1 MPDLFGVNRKHISI
15 LVVCRPEAFSLCPL
29 ILYQHHSFAIA
40 RDNDSEKGQA
50 KFALLRPFIRLFL
63 SSLARSNDSKVP
75 LDQVDQLRLSLSV
88 RV

>member
-29 ILYQHHSFAIA
+29 ILYQHHSFAMGG
-40 RDNDSEKGQA
+40 DDHSKNGQA
-50 KFALLRPFIRLFL
+50 KFVLLKRFIRLFL
-63 SSLARSNDSKVP
+63 LSLVRSNDSKAP
-75 LDQVDQLRLSLSV
+75 LDKVDHLRRSLSV